1 MQSSPLNFDKASR
14 SISPLMFHNS
24 QFRGFVDMSL
34 FVARRLGVVAI
45 VAFAVGACSPQ
56 SSIAAGTAGDTQP
69 APIAVP
75 AQPPSSPQP
84 VGMLNGRVLPDF
96 ATLVEQVGPAVV
108 NVSVVEKSRRVRN
121 QSSDDSES
129 QEDPFQEFFKRFG
142 IPQPDQGGGNQ
153 GGGSRRFETPPRQ
166 GEGSGFIVSP
176 DGYILTNAHVVADA
190 DEVTVRMTDRREYP
204 AKVIGVDRRTD
215 VAVIK
220 IEGKQLPV
228 VKLGDPSKLRPGEWV
243 LAIGSPFTFENSVT
257 AGIVSATG
265 RAMPGEDLVPF
276 IQTDVAVN
284 PGNSGGPLFNL
295 NGEVVGINS
304 QIYSRSGG
312 YMGLS
317 FAIPIDVANNVR
329 QQLVSNGKVTRGRI
343 GVQIQ
348 EVNAQF
354 ADAFGLDR
362 PRGALVGQ
370 VIENGPA
377 AKAGV
382 KTGDVILS
390 VDGKVVE
397 RSAALPG
404 VISSIKPGND
414 AKVEVWRDHA
424 SKFLNVKVEEFQE
437 ETQKVVNRDVE
448 EPAKADKLGLSVRPL
463 GADERKSAETEGYLL
478 VEDVTGPAAQ
488 AGVRPGDVI
497 LGVNGKPVKSLAEL
511 KNATG
516 SGSKTVAIL
525 LEREGA
531 QLFLPIRIS

>member
-1 MQSSPLNFDKASR
+1 
-14 SISPLMFHNS
+14 
-24 QFRGFVDMSL
+24 MSL
-34 FVARRLGVVAI
+34 FIAKRLAGVAI

-56 SSIAAGTAGDTQP
+56 SSVAAAPQAQADSQP
-69 APIAVP
+69 APVAVP

-84 VGMLNGRVLPDF
+84 VGTLNGRVLPDF

-108 NVSVVEKSRRVRN
+108 NVSVVEKAHRVAGRD
-121 QSSDDSES
+121 SDQDDQVE
-129 QEDPFQEFFKRFG
+129 EFFRRFG
-142 IPQPDQGGGNQ
+142 LPSPRGGD
-153 GGGSRRFETPPRQ
+153 REDMPIRQ

-204 AKVIGVDRRTD
+204 AKVIGVDKRTD

-265 RAMPGEDLVPF
+265 RSMPGEDLVPF

-329 QQLVSNGKVTRGRI
+329 QQLVSTGKVTRGRI

-370 VIENGPA
+370 VIDGGPA
-377 AKAGV
+377 EKAGI
-382 KTGDVILS
+382 KTGDVILA
-390 VDGKVVE
+390 VNGKTVE
-397 RSAALPG
+397 RSAQLPG
-404 VISSIKPGND
+404 VIAAIKPGD
-414 AKVEVWRDHA
+414 TAKIDVWRDH
-424 SKFLNVKVEEFQE
+424 STKTLNVKVEQFE
-437 ETQKVVNRDVE
+437 EEPQKVANRDADR
-448 EPAKADKLGLSVRPL
+448 PAKADKLGLSVRPL
-463 GADERKSAETEGYLL
+463 GSDERKQAETEGYLL
-478 VEDVTGPAAQ
+478 VEDVAGPAAQ

-497 LGVNGKPVKSLAEL
+497 LGVNGKVVKSVAEL
-511 KNATG
+511 KNAT
-516 SGSKTVAIL
+516 SAATKTVAIL
-525 LEREGA
+525 LERNGT
-531 QLFLPIRIS
+531 QIFVPIRLS

>member
-1 MQSSPLNFDKASR
+1 MSGTLLNFATDGR
-14 SISPLMFHNS
+14 SISASSSFS
-24 QFRGFVDMSL
+24 TQFRGLVDMSL
-34 FVARRLGVVAI
+34 FVAKRVALVAVVAI
-45 VAFAVGACSPQ
+45 AVGACSPR
-56 SSIAAGTAGDTQP
+56 SSAAPQAQAGTSP
-69 APIAVP
+69 AAVT
-75 AQPPSSPQP
+75 AQVQAPSSPQP
-84 VGMLNGRVLPDF
+84 VGTLNGRVLPDF

-108 NVSVVEKSRRVRN
+108 NVSVVEKARVVRGGRGE
-121 QSSDDSES
+121 QDDQVE
-129 QEDPFQEFFKRFG
+129 EFFRRFG
-142 IPQPDQGGGNQ
+142 LPSPRQNDGNQ
-153 GGGSRRFETPPRQ
+153 PQRQ

-190 DEVTVRMTDRREYP
+190 DDVTVRMTDRREYS
-204 AKVIGVDRRTD
+204 AKVVGVDRRTD

-329 QQLVSNGKVTRGRI
+329 QQLVSTGKVTRGRI

-370 VIENGPA
+370 VVGGGPA
-377 AKAGV
+377 EKGGV
-382 KTGDVILS
+382 KTGDVILA
-390 VDGKVVE
+390 VNGKTVE
-397 RSAALPG
+397 RSAQLPG
-404 VISSIKPGND
+404 
-414 AKVEVWRDHA
+414 
-424 SKFLNVKVEEFQE
+424 
-437 ETQKVVNRDVE
+437 
-448 EPAKADKLGLSVRPL
+448 
-463 GADERKSAETEGYLL
+463 
-478 VEDVTGPAAQ
+478 
-488 AGVRPGDVI
+488 
-497 LGVNGKPVKSLAEL
+497 
-511 KNATG
+511 
-516 SGSKTVAIL
+516 
-525 LEREGA
+525 
-531 QLFLPIRIS
+531 

>member
-1 MQSSPLNFDKASR
+1 
-14 SISPLMFHNS
+14 
-24 QFRGFVDMSL
+24 MSL
-34 FVARRLGVVAI
+34 FVARRLGVIAAAAI
-45 VAFAVGACSPQ
+45 AVGACSPQ
-56 SSIAAGTAGDTQP
+56 SSVAAGQVAQDTQP
-69 APIAVP
+69 APVAVP

-84 VGMLNGRVLPDF
+84 VGSLNGRVLPDF

-108 NVSVVEKSRRVRN
+108 NVSVLEKSHRVRRDS
-121 QSSDDSES
+121 SSDSDEPD
-129 QEDPFQEFFKRFG
+129 DPVQEFFRRFG
-142 IPQPDQGGGNQ
+142 MPNGPQQGQ
-153 GGGSRRFETPPRQ
+153 GRNFETPPRQ
-166 GEGSGFIVSP
+166 GEGSGFIVSA

-204 AKVIGVDRRTD
+204 AKVIGIDKRTD

-348 EVNAQF
+348 PVNAQLSE
-354 ADAFGLDR
+354 AFGLDR
-362 PRGALVGQ
+362 PRGALVGE
-370 VIENGPA
+370 VIEGGA
-377 AKAGV
+377 AEKAGV

-390 VDGKVVE
+390 VNGRSVE
-397 RSAALPG
+397 TSTSLPA
-404 VISSIKPGND
+404 VISAIKPGSE

-424 SKFLNVKVEEFQE
+424 SKVLDVKVEEFKE
-437 ETQKVVNRDVE
+437 EAQKVANRDVE

-478 VEDVTGPAAQ
+478 VEDVTGAAAQ
-488 AGVRPGDVI
+488 AGVHPGDII

-511 KNATG
+511 KSATT

-525 LEREGA
+525 LEREGT
-531 QLFLPIRIS
+531 QIFVPIRVS